1 VSEPFIGAPLT
12 TRRTL
17 MNLGKKAVTSAGDG
31 FLNTYEE
38 RLELSKEIDNN
49 LLR

>member
-31 FLNTYEE
+31 FLNKLEE
-38 RLELSKEIDNN
+38 CLKLFKEIEDNS
-49 LLR
+49 L

>member
-31 FLNTYEE
+31 FLNKLEE
-38 RLELSKEIDNN
+38 RLELSKEIDDNE
-49 LLR
+49 L

>member
-17 MNLGKKAVTSAGDG
+17 MNLGKKAVTSRGDG
-31 FLNTYEE
+31 FLNKLEE
-38 RLELSKEIDNN
+38 RLELLKGIDDNA
-49 LLR
+49 L

>member
-31 FLNTYEE
+31 FLNELEE
-38 RLELSKEIDNN
+38 CLKLFKEIEDNS
-49 LLR
+49 L

>member
-31 FLNTYEE
+31 FLNKLEE
-38 RLELSKEIDNN
+38 RLKLSKEIEDNA
-49 LLR
+49 L

>member
-17 MNLGKKAVTSAGDG
+17 MNLGKKAVTSKGDG
-31 FLNTYEE
+31 FLNTNEE
-38 RLELSKEIDNN
+38 HLKLLKEIEKN
-49 LLR
+49 LL

>member
-17 MNLGKKAVTSAGDG
+17 MNLGKKAVTFAGDG

-49 LLR
+49 SL

>member
-17 MNLGKKAVTSAGDG
+17 MNLGKKAVAPRGDG
-31 FLNTYEE
+31 FLNKEEVCFE
-38 RLELSKEIDNN
+38 RLKERDDNSF
-49 LLR
+49 

>member
-17 MNLGKKAVTSAGDG
+17 MNLGKKAVTFAGDG
-31 FLNTYEE
+31 FLNTNEE

-49 LLR
+49 SL